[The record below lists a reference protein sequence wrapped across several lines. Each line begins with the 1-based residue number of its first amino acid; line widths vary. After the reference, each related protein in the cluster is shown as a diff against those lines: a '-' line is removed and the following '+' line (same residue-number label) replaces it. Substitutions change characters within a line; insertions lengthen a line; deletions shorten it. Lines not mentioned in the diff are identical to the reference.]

1 MADEQRT
8 AREIVQE
15 HLQRG
20 DGVGWF
26 EPFYALAEGNPAR
39 IPWAASG
46 PRRDLVQWARESHA
60 AGNGQSALVIGCGLG
75 DDAEFLAEL
84 GYRVTAFDISA
95 TAIDWCK
102 ERFPETAVDYQVAD
116 MFAPPPVWLGGFDLV
131 VEDYIVQALPLEMR
145 QASVQAVA
153 AFPAPGGLLLA
164 IGRGIEDGAER
175 SGPPCP
181 LTGAELA
188 LFVKAGLLRV
198 SFHRD
203 SDAAI
208 APQFRYRAEFR
219 RGAKQGPAQALAQ
232 IDGIGE

>member
-1 MADEQRT
+1 LAPERNGIVMASEERT

-26 EPFYALAEGNPAR
+26 EPFYAAAHHNPAA

-46 PRRDLVQWARESHA
+46 PRRDLVQWAHERHA
-60 AGNGQSALVIGCGLG
+60 GGKGQSALVIGCGLG

-84 GYRVTAFDISA
+84 GYRVTAFDISP

-102 ERFPETAVDYQVAD
+102 DRFPDSAVDYQVAD
-116 MFAPPPVWLGGFDLV
+116 MFTPPAAWLGGFDLV
-131 VEDYIVQALPLEMR
+131 VEDYIVQALPPEMR
-145 QASVQAVA
+145 LTSVKAVA

-175 SGPPCP
+175 SGPPWP
-181 LTGAELA
+181 LTGEDLA
-188 LFVKAGLLRV
+188 LFEQAGLVRA
-198 SFHRD
+198 SFQRD
-203 SDAAI
+203 SDPAI

-219 RGAKQGPAQALAQ
+219 QEGSIR
-232 IDGIGE
+232 

>member
-1 MADEQRT
+1 MADPQQQ
-8 AREIVQE
+8 ARDIIQE

-26 EPFYALAEGNPAR
+26 EPFYAAAHGNPAA

-46 PRRDLVQWARESHA
+46 PRRDLVQWARERHI
-60 AGNGQSALVIGCGLG
+60 AGNGQSALVVGCGLG

-102 ERFPETAVDYQVAD
+102 ERFPETAVDYRVAD
-116 MFAPPPVWLGGFDLV
+116 MFAPPAAWLGGFDLV
-131 VEDYIVQALPLEMR
+131 VEDYIVQALPPEMR
-145 QASVQAVA
+145 TAAVRAVA

-164 IGRGIEDGAER
+164 IGRGIEDGAVR
-175 SGPPCP
+175 SGPPWP
-181 LTGAELA
+181 LTGEELA
-188 LFVKAGLLRV
+188 LFSQAGLSAG
-198 SFHRD
+198 SFHRG
-203 SDAAI
+203 SDPAI

-219 RGAKQGPAQALAQ
+219 REARS
-232 IDGIGE
+232 E

>member
-1 MADEQRT
+1 MAEQQRT

-15 HLQRG
+15 YLERG

-26 EPFYALAEGNPAR
+26 EPFYASAHHNPAA

-46 PRRDLVQWARESHA
+46 PRRDLVKWAHERHA

-84 GYRVTAFDISA
+84 GYRVTAFDISP

-102 ERFPETAVDYQVAD
+102 DRFPDSAVDYQVAD
-116 MFAPPPVWLGGFDLV
+116 MFAPPQDWLAAFDLTL
-131 VEDYIVQALPLEMR
+131 EDYIVQALPPEMR
-145 QASVQAVA
+145 VEAVRASA
-153 AFPAPGGLLLA
+153 AFVAPDGLLLA

-175 SGPPCP
+175 SGPPWP
-181 LTGAELA
+181 LTGEELA
-188 LFVKAGLLRV
+188 LFEQASLVRV

-203 SDAAI
+203 SDPAI

-219 RGAKQGPAQALAQ
+219 REVASG
-232 IDGIGE
+232 

>member
-1 MADEQRT
+1 MANQQQS
-8 AREIVQE
+8 AREIVQQ
-15 HLQRG
+15 HLERG

-26 EPFYALAEGNPAR
+26 EPFYALAEGNPAA

-46 PRRDLVQWARESHA
+46 PRRDLVQWAQESHA
-60 AGNGQSALVIGCGLG
+60 AGNGQSALIIGCGLG
-75 DDAEFLAEL
+75 DDAEFLVEL
-84 GYRVTAFDISA
+84 GYQVTAFDISP

-116 MFAPPPVWLGGFDLV
+116 MFAPPAEWLNGFDLV
-131 VEDYIVQALPLEMR
+131 VEDYIVQALPPEMR
-145 QASVQAVA
+145 VASVQAVA

-164 IGRGIEDGAER
+164 IGRGIDDIALR
-175 SGPPCP
+175 SGPPWP

-188 LFVKAGLLRV
+188 LFETAGLLRV

-203 SDAAI
+203 SDSAI

-219 RGAKQGPAQALAQ
+219 REAVSR
-232 IDGIGE
+232 

>member
-1 MADEQRT
+1 MAEQERT
-8 AREIVQE
+8 TREIVQE

-26 EPFYALAEGNPAR
+26 EPFYVAAHGNPSA

-46 PRRDLVQWARESHA
+46 PRRDLVQWAQESHA

-84 GYRVTAFDISA
+84 GYQVTAFDVSR

-102 ERFPETAVDYQVAD
+102 ERFPETVVDYQAAD
-116 MFAPPPVWLGGFDLV
+116 MFTPPAAWLGGFALV
-131 VEDYIVQALPLEMR
+131 VEDYIVQALPPEMR
-145 QASVQAVA
+145 LASVQAVA

-175 SGPPCP
+175 SGPPWP
-181 LTGAELA
+181 LTGEDLA
-188 LFVKAGLLRV
+188 LFEQAGLVRA
-198 SFHRD
+198 SFQRD
-203 SDAAI
+203 SDPAI

-219 RGAKQGPAQALAQ
+219 QEGRTG
-232 IDGIGE
+232 